1 MRSDPRYAAL
11 WRGDPR
17 LAELMES
24 RRVASAAGQTA
35 GPYKRA

>member
-1 MRSDPRYAAL
+1 
-11 WRGDPR
+11 

-35 GPYKRA
+35 GPYKRS